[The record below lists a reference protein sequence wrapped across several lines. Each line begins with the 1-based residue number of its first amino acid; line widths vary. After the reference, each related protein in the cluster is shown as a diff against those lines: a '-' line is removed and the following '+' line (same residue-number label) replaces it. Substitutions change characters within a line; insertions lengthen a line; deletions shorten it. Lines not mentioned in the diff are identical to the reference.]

1 MKKQI
6 LKSALLAMAGVGLLA
21 GGAMAAEMTLQQVLN
36 QITIYSNNNPDP
48 FTIPGDYNSD
58 LVKSSV
64 NATADMLDDSADSYW
79 DITASGG
86 SFATMIIEI
95 AGWSGTNTFGVYDV
109 GNSNN
114 FVQLFGGS
122 ASSGSQN
129 TVSIKD
135 DGSVW
140 VAGGTV
146 DTGVDFSSGIF
157 GYYIGLQNGTK
168 YYSDSSLNPGKADRM
183 LAFQGNNI
191 DNLKLGNLDPGIWT
205 DNEFI
210 LAFEDSTD
218 FDFNDMVLMVES
230 VNPVP
235 EPATMLLFG
244 TGLAGLAA
252 IGRRRKTQA

>member
-146 DTGVDFSSGIF
+146 IPVM
-157 GYYIGLQNGTK
+157 
-168 YYSDSSLNPGKADRM
+168 PC
-183 LAFQGNNI
+183 
-191 DNLKLGNLDPGIWT
+191 
-205 DNEFI
+205 
-210 LAFEDSTD
+210 
-218 FDFNDMVLMVES
+218 
-230 VNPVP
+230 NPVI
-235 EPATMLLFG
+235 A
-244 TGLAGLAA
+244 
-252 IGRRRKTQA
+252 